1 MRKIAVANHK
11 GGVGKSTTVINLGAG
26 LVRLGKKVLII
37 DTDPQGHTTTGL
49 GIEPRNLLTTG
60 ELLLVDEITCA
71 DVIQKTYI
79 ENLDIIPSDLRV
91 STAELKLA
99 SMTAKEFRLRNKL
112 RSLTGYDIILFDC
125 PPTFGSLPL
134 NVFNAADEIILPI
147 QLGYFSFEGVSSFI
161 DTINVLNREMGP
173 VINHKINISGALVN
187 FFDPRTNMAR
197 TILQDIK
204 SIFGDLV
211 FKSMIPQN
219 VKLNE
224 AQAHGKAIFDYDNQC
239 KGAVAYMD
247 LAKEFLERNNHE
259 QST

>member
-1 MRKIAVANHK
+1 MKKIAVANHK
-11 GGVGKSTTVINLGAG
+11 GGVGKSTTVINLSAG
-26 LVRLGKKVLII
+26 LVQLGKKILII

-49 GIEPRNLLTTG
+49 GIESKNLLTTG
-60 ELLLVDEITCA
+60 ELLLVDEITCD
-71 DVIQKTYI
+71 DVIQNTYI
-79 ENLDIIPSDLRV
+79 KNLDIIPSDLRL

-99 SMTAKEFRLRNKL
+99 SLPAKEFRLRNKL
-112 RSLTGYDIILFDC
+112 RNLTGYDMIIFDC

-161 DTINVLNREMGP
+161 DTINILNKEMGP
-173 VINHKINISGALVN
+173 VINHKIVISGALVN
-187 FFDPRTNMAR
+187 FFDPRTTMAR

-211 FKSMIPQN
+211 FNAMIPQN

-224 AQAHGKAIFDYDNQC
+224 AQAHGKSIFDYDATC
-239 KGAVAYMD
+239 KGAVAYMN
-247 LAKEFLERNNHE
+247 LAKEFLERNNP
-259 QST
+259 